1 MKGKLI
7 GGTIFMIT
15 LLLLGSCSCPD
26 EEVIYKNNFKYKVG
40 QFVHH
45 RVSEDKILIV
55 DTIRN
60 YDCLCDD
67 GNVELMYRGIN
78 SAENENVY
86 KEIELKP

>member
-7 GGTIFMIT
+7 GGMIFMIS

-45 RVSEDKILIV
+45 RVSEDKVLII
-55 DTIRN
+55 DTMRY
-60 YDCLCDD
+60 YDCSSDTD
-67 GNVELMYRGIN
+67 VELMYRGIN

-86 KEIELKP
+86 TEIELKP

>member
-7 GGTIFMIT
+7 GGMIFMIT
-15 LLLLGSCSCPD
+15 LLLLGSCCD
-26 EEVIYKNNFKYKVG
+26 HEMYQKKQFKYKIG
-40 QFVHH
+40 EFIHH

-55 DTIRN
+55 DTIRD

-78 SAENENVY
+78 SSENENVY
-86 KEIELKP
+86 KEVELKP